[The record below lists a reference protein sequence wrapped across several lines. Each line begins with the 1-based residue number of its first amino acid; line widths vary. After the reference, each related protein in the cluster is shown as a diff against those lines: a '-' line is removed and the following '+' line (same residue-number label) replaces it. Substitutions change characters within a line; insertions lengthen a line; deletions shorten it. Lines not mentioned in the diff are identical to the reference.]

1 MFHLGYLLK
10 SDAVRSYLELL
21 SQEFQSIKF
30 IVQPIQLPLEDL
42 LIVPFLLLQALDL
55 QNPAIHDR
63 RALASGLDKIVTP
76 FLICGNFLFYCRI
89 KLLGHLAP
97 LLCIINDVEAV
108 YHQRSV
114 VAVKIT
120 QQSDE
125 VLEDIHPLHVR
136 PGDEVV
142 KELGGLHKFMVWDR
156 PILTDSGGFQVFSLA
171 GLRKIKEEGVYFQS
185 HIDGRRIFMGPEESM
200 QIQSNLASTIAMAF
214 DECPS
219 SVAERSYVE
228 HSVARTTRWLKRCK
242 KEMRRLNG
250 METTINRKQMLFGIN
265 QGAIFDDIRVEHAKQ
280 IAELDLDGYAIG
292 GLAVGESHEEM
303 YHILDVT
310 VPHLPLEKPT
320 YLMGVGTPANI
331 LEGVERGV
339 DFFDCV
345 YPSRNGRHGHLYTN
359 QGKMNLFNQ
368 KYERDSRPIEEGCQC
383 PACRHYSRAYIRHLL
398 KAKEMLGM
406 RLCVLHNLYFYNTMM
421 EEIREALDQ
430 ERFHSYKEEK
440 LYGMGQK

>member
-1 MFHLGYLLK
+1 
-10 SDAVRSYLELL
+10 
-21 SQEFQSIKF
+21 
-30 IVQPIQLPLEDL
+30 
-42 LIVPFLLLQALDL
+42 
-55 QNPAIHDR
+55 
-63 RALASGLDKIVTP
+63 
-76 FLICGNFLFYCRI
+76 
-89 KLLGHLAP
+89 
-97 LLCIINDVEAV
+97 
-108 YHQRSV
+108 
-114 VAVKIT
+114 
-120 QQSDE
+120 
-125 VLEDIHPLHVR
+125 
-136 PGDEVV
+136 
-142 KELGGLHKFMVWDR
+142 
-156 PILTDSGGFQVFSLA
+156 
-171 GLRKIKEEGVYFQS
+171 
-185 HIDGRRIFMGPEESM
+185 M

-242 KEMRRLNG
+242 KEMKRLNG

-430 ERFHSYKEEK
+430 GRFHSYKEEK